1 MANRHTKPEPPQ
13 TLVIDDVQTK
23 IAIRV
28 ASHANASDEKFSIDP
43 FTIMAIINCI
53 IAVIKLLYMCYS
65 ENSVSS
71 KIKKRNIIHNF
82 LLKREIR
89 KQFTNQRDRKAV
101 YTAMLDVSSSLSDSE
116 IKDLLNSINN

>member
-13 TLVIDDVQTK
+13 TIVIDDIKTK

-28 ASHANASDEKFSIDP
+28 ASHANAGDEKFSIDP